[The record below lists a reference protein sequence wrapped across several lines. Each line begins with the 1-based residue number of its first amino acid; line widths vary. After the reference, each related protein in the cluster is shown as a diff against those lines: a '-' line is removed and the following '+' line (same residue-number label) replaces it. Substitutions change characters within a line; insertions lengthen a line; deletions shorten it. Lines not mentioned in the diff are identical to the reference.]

1 MTNINFAI
9 QHLLFGLLFIVKY
22 EFKNIPYYVVSY
34 LISASSYLEASDPRT
49 ATETYR
55 LPGSAPSSFVPR
67 KPLAFETISSSPPP
81 PLTLLCVLREH
92 TAAVKRLAVSPD
104 QSYFASG
111 SLDGC
116 IKIWQ
121 LKGLDKAAF
130 PR

>member
-1 MTNINFAI
+1 MSGRADIAALKPLIGKWLTTIE
-9 QHLLFGLLFIVKY
+9 LLG
-22 EFKNIPYYVVSY
+22 EDG
-34 LISASSYLEASDPRT
+34 AST
-49 ATETYR
+49 VHHATDTYR
-55 LPGSAPSSFVPR
+55 MPGSAPNSFVTK
-67 KPLAFETISSSPPP
+67 KPLAFETASLSPPP

-130 PR
+130 PRYRPLSIA